1 MNEIRLL
8 KKFVNEA
15 SVKNDILMNGSKSG
29 RDSSFGFHRQL
40 SKALE
45 KEIQMLREQNNSLRI
60 KICEIQGY
68 DGNHS
73 NNLFRVLKSELE
85 LSDPQDILNR
95 ILYLQEYYTQTKEL
109 KVFLNR
115 ISALIREKTSK
126 KKVKFSDIL
135 DFMQELFSK
144 F

>member
-1 MNEIRLL
+1 MNEVRLL
-8 KKFVNEA
+8 KKFINEV
-15 SVKNDILMNGSKSG
+15 SGKNDILLNGSKSR

-45 KEIQMLREQNNSLRI
+45 KEIQMLREQNNALKI

-68 DGNHS
+68 DGNQS

-85 LSDPQDILNR
+85 LNDPQDILNR
-95 ILYLQEYYTQTKEL
+95 ILYLQEYYSQTKEL
-109 KVFLNR
+109 KVFLSR
-115 ISALIREKTSK
+115 ISVLIKEKTN
-126 KKVKFSDIL
+126 KKVVNFSEIL
-135 DFMQELFSK
+135 DFTQELLSK